1 MKMTKKNEVKKM
13 TMKNE
18 VKFITTE
25 MAVRKYL
32 KGFGLKSVK

>member
-1 MKMTKKNEVKKM
+1 MKMIKKNEVKKK

-18 VKFITTE
+18 VKFITIE

-32 KGFGLKSVK
+32 KGFGLKSAK